1 MSVKVLASPLGAKG
15 ADWQD
20 MLIEAVR
27 RRPVLWDKSHID
39 FKDECG
45 IKRNNWVDMAKEMML
60 AG

>member
-1 MSVKVLASPLGAKG
+1 MGAG
-15 ADWQD
+15 WQD

-27 RRPVLWDKSHID
+27 RRPVLWDKSHLD

-45 IKRNNWVDMAKEMML
+45 IKRNNWVDVAKEMVL